1 MHGTHAD
8 TMDWSLLVPVEFQG
22 AKNLEIPT
30 VLPCQGF
37 ISDNNWHNTARIG
50 DTPTHFAFP
59 RSYVVRPKSRARDA
73 YSDLMVTGA
82 DCTIGTHYHYQYSS
96 LMQESK
102 SS

>member
-50 DTPTHFAFP
+50 DTLQLTLRF
-59 RSYVVRPKSRARDA
+59 RVRTSSAPKVAHG
-73 YSDLMVTGA
+73 MH
-82 DCTIGTHYHYQYSS
+82 IPI
-96 LMQESK
+96 
-102 SS
+102 